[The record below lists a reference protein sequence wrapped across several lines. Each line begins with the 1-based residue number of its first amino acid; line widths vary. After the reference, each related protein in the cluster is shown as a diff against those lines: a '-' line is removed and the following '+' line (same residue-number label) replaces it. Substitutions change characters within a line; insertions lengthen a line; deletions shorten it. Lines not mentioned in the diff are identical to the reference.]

1 MNAPAALDLQ
11 RLPPALREEIDTDTA
26 WLYPPELADHLT
38 PAMQDWG
45 ADAILDHLLAGTAFE
60 RLRMEWRFGP
70 ITAIQCRAHP
80 GHAYHA
86 FVPLQLLLRR
96 AKEAPLIISVHGS
109 SRNARDFR
117 DHFAHL
123 AQAGDAVV
131 LAPLFPMDMTTSVP
145 DQQYTTLAA
154 ERTRADLVL
163 LAMVDELAALLG
175 MRFTRSLMFGF
186 SGGAQFAHRFAY
198 VHPTRVQALSIA
210 APGFVTLPWRHKPW
224 WCGVADMATRFGD
237 AYDAQ
242 ALRALPVQMLIGNQ
256 DHEPAHVWTL
266 DEMGLT
272 AAEYQR
278 YGHTRLARLQSLA
291 DAWRGEGVAVE
302 HTVLEGA
309 GHVAPGPIVEAAQ
322 AFFTRHLRSAE

>member
-1 MNAPAALDLQ
+1 MTLPASLDLE
-11 RLPPALREEIDTDTA
+11 RLPASLRAEIDADTA
-26 WLYPPELADHLT
+26 YLYPPELIEHLT
-38 PAMQDWG
+38 SAMQDWS
-45 ADAILDHLLAGTAFE
+45 ADAILNHLLAGTAFE

-70 ITAIQCRAHP
+70 ITAIQCRANP

-96 AKEAPLIISVHGS
+96 AKQAPLIISVHGS

-117 DHFAHL
+117 DHFACL
-123 AQAGDAVV
+123 AQARDAVV

-163 LAMVDELAALLG
+163 LAMVDELAALLQ
-175 MRFTRSLMFGF
+175 MTFSRTLMFGF
-186 SGGAQFAHRFAY
+186 SGGAQFAHRFTY
-198 VHPTRVQALSIA
+198 VHPARVQALSIA

-224 WCGVADMATRFGD
+224 WCGVADLAARFGQ

-242 ALRALPVQMLIGNQ
+242 SLRALPVQMLIGSQ
-256 DHEPAHVWTL
+256 DDEPAHVWTL

-291 DAWRGEGVAVE
+291 DAWRSEGVAVE
-302 HTVLEGA
+302 HTVLDGV

-322 AFFTRHLRSAE
+322 TFFTRHLDSAA